1 MFKEEIISNLYKVFQ
16 KTEQERSTTLIL
28 KSDQDNI
35 YRSVSQSV
43 SCPVM
48 SDSLQPHGLQHAR
61 LPCPSPTPGACSNS
75 CPLRWWCHTTISPS
89 VVPFSSFNL
98 SQHQGLLQW
107 VSRLHQVAKMNIQD
121 WFILIAFINTFTINI
136 NKTLQNRF
144 QQYIKR

>member
-1 MFKEEIISNLYKVFQ
+1 
-16 KTEQERSTTLIL
+16 
-28 KSDQDNI
+28 
-35 YRSVSQSV
+35 
-43 SCPVM
+43 M

-75 CPLRWWCHTTISPS
+75 CPLSWWCHPTISPS
-89 VVPFSSFNL
+89 VIPFSSFNL

-136 NKTLQNRF
+136 SKTTKESSAVYKKIIHPDQMRIISGKQVGLPLESNECNTLYQMKSRRKTL
-144 QQYIKR
+144 